1 MTPRLALLALALFPI
16 GCDRY
21 RSRAQGPF
29 PRQPA
34 GQNAGVSPNRQL
46 AMDAPTAPLPPGP
59 PDEAQPVPPRP
70 PEPNP
75 VTAAI
80 AAPQGPK
87 PPAVGDSGV
96 QQAGAVQKTPVA
108 NAPAPPAA
116 PRSPAAPPQPQAT
129 TANLAS
135 VRKLAAAAAVKAK
148 TLDTYEAI
156 FVRRETLDNA
166 TKPGQTEEVILKY
179 RTQPMAVYM
188 KNIGEVGKG
197 REVIYNPSQHGEKV
211 HVIVGAGDTRMY
223 KPGSRGPS
231 MSPDSPLV
239 RSKSRHSIR
248 ESGIG
253 ISAGK
258 FVALVAKIEA
268 GKMPA
273 GVVKYAGVLKRE
285 DFGDHPLEGVEQT
298 VRKGDEE
305 DVPTGGVRHWFFD
318 AKPGSPSQGL
328 PVLVILYDPSG
339 RELEYYRY
347 TQLKVPAAL
356 TDADFDPARWGKK

>member
-1 MTPRLALLALALFPI
+1 MTRRLALLALVLFPI

-34 GQNAGVSPNRQL
+34 GQNAMIPPAGSPNRPL
-46 AMDAPTAPLPPGP
+46 ALNTPAAPLPPGP

-70 PEPNP
+70 PEPAP

-87 PPAVGDSGV
+87 PPAVGDGGV
-96 QQAGAVQKTPVA
+96 QQAGAVQKAPIA
-108 NAPAPPAA
+108 NPPA
-116 PRSPAAPPQPQAT
+116 SPAAPAAPPAPAA
-129 TANLAS
+129 ANLTA
-135 VRKLAAAAAVKAK
+135 VRKLAAAAGAKAK
-148 TLDTYEAI
+148 TLDTYEAV
-156 FVRRETLDNA
+156 FVRRETLDTA
-166 TKPGQTEEVILKY
+166 TKPGQTEEVIFKY

-197 REVIYNPSQHGEKV
+197 REVIYNPSQHGDKV
-211 HVIVGAGDTRMY
+211 HVIVGAGDTRLY

-231 MSPDSPLV
+231 LSPDSPMV
-239 RSKSRHSIR
+239 RSKSRHTIR

-258 FVALVAKIEA
+258 FVALAAKIEA
-268 GKMPA
+268 GKVPA
-273 GVVKYAGVLKRE
+273 DVVKYAGVLKRE
-285 DFGDHPLEGVEQT
+285 EFGDHPLEGVEQT

-318 AKPGSPSQGL
+318 ARPGSPSQGL
-328 PVLVILYDPSG
+328 PVLVILYDPAG

-356 TDADFDPARWGKK
+356 TDADFDPTRWGKK